1 MHVFPQL
8 RKLEHKY
15 KNELAVIG
23 VHSAKFTSEQNTD
36 NLRKAVLRY
45 ELEHPVIND
54 GQFTVWK
61 QYSGRAWP
69 TLIFI
74 DPQGKII
81 GKHEGEIT
89 FEDFDSVI
97 AQMVEEFEGKGI
109 LDRTPLDH
117 RPKAPLS
124 ATGRP
129 GSADGRMEEGG
140 KSALAFPGKV
150 LADEATDRL
159 FISDSNH
166 NRIIISTLDGEV
178 RQVIGSGEAGFDN
191 GDFRTASFDHP
202 QGMALDG
209 DVLYVADTENHAI
222 RRVDLA
228 GGKVETVAGTG
239 RQARGFG
246 KGGEA
251 SSTDLSSPWDL
262 ALHDG
267 TLYIAMAGNHQL
279 WSLDL
284 EAKRVRPYAG
294 NGREAPVD
302 GPLLSASLDQPSG
315 ITTDGKVLYF
325 ADSEASAI
333 RTADLSDSG
342 RVGTIVGQ
350 DLFVFGDV
358 DGTGDAVRLQ
368 HPIGIHYHD
377 GVLYVADTYN
387 NKIKRVFPQ
396 TRSVLTMLGT
406 GEPGYLDDEANQA
419 LFHEPGDVS
428 VAAGK
433 LYVADTNNHAIRVA
447 GLDTGEVGTLELRG
461 V

>member
-15 KNELAVIG
+15 RNELAVIG
-23 VHSAKFTSEQNTD
+23 VHSAKFTSEQDTD
-36 NLRKAVLRY
+36 NLRQAVLRY

-54 GQFTVWK
+54 GQFTVWR

-89 FEDFDSVI
+89 FEDFDPVL
-97 AQMVEEFEGKGI
+97 ARMVEEFDGKGI
-109 LDRTPLDH
+109 LDHTPLH
-117 RPKAPLS
+117 HS
-124 ATGRP
+124 
-129 GSADGRMEEGG
+129 MEEVE
-140 KSALAFPGKV
+140 KSVLAFPGKV
-150 LADEATDRL
+150 LADDVTGRL

-166 NRIIISTLDGEV
+166 NRIIVSTLDGEV
-178 RQVIGSGEAGFDN
+178 RQVVGCGEAGLAD
-191 GDFRTASFDHP
+191 GDFGTASFDHP

-228 GGKVETVAGTG
+228 GGKVATVAGTG

-251 SSTDLSSPWDL
+251 LSTDLSSPWDL
-262 ALHDG
+262 ALHGG
-267 TLYIAMAGNHQL
+267 TLYIAMAGIHQL
-279 WSLDL
+279 WALDP
-284 EAKRVRPYAG
+284 EAGQVRPYAG

-315 ITTDGKVLYF
+315 ITTDGNVLYF

-333 RTADLSDSG
+333 RTADLSESG

-377 GVLYVADTYN
+377 GVLYIADTYN
-387 NKIKRVFPQ
+387 NKVKRVFPQ

-406 GEPGYLDDEANQA
+406 GEPGYLDGEASEA

-447 GLDTGEVGTLELRG
+447 DLETGEVSTLEIRG
-461 V
+461 L

>member
-23 VHSAKFTSEQNTD
+23 VHSAKFTSEQDTD

-54 GQFTVWK
+54 GQFVVWK

-89 FEDFDSVI
+89 FEDFDTVI
-97 AQMVEEFEGKGI
+97 AQMVQEFEGKGI
-109 LDRTPLDH
+109 LDRTPLNH
-117 RPKAPLS
+117 
-124 ATGRP
+124 
-129 GSADGRMEEGG
+129 RMEEGA

-166 NRIIISTLDGEV
+166 NRIILSTLEGEV
-178 RQVIGSGEAGFDN
+178 RQVIGSGEVGFAD
-191 GDFRTASFDHP
+191 GDFRIASFDHP

-209 DVLYVADTENHAI
+209 DGLYVADTENHAI

-246 KGGEA
+246 KGGDA
-251 SSTDLSSPWDL
+251 LSTDLSSPWDL

-267 TLYIAMAGNHQL
+267 TLYIAMAGIHQL

-284 EAKRVRPYAG
+284 EAKQVRPYAG

-302 GPLLSASLDQPSG
+302 GPLLTASLDQPSG

-333 RTADLSDSG
+333 RTADLNDSG

-368 HPIGIHYHD
+368 HPIGIHFHD

-419 LFHEPGDVS
+419 LFHEPGGVS

-447 GLDTGEVGTLELRG
+447 DLDTGEVGTLELRG
-461 V
+461 I

>member
-23 VHSAKFTSEQNTD
+23 VHSAKFTSEQDTD

-74 DPQGKII
+74 DPEGKII

-97 AQMVEEFEGKGI
+97 AQMVKEFEERGI
-109 LDRTPLDH
+109 LDRTPLNH
-117 RPKAPLS
+117 
-124 ATGRP
+124 
-129 GSADGRMEEGG
+129 RMEERA

-166 NRIIISTLDGEV
+166 NRIIISTLEGEV
-178 RQVIGSGEAGFDN
+178 SQVIGSGEVGFAN
-191 GDFRTASFDHP
+191 GDFPVASFDHP
-202 QGMALDG
+202 QGMALDE
-209 DVLYVADTENHAI
+209 DALYVADTENHAI

-228 GGKVETVAGTG
+228 RGKVETVAGTG

-251 SSTDLSSPWDL
+251 LSTDLSSPWDL
-262 ALHDG
+262 VLHDG
-267 TLYIAMAGNHQL
+267 TLYIAMAGVHQL
-279 WSLDL
+279 WALGL
-284 EAKRVRPYAG
+284 ETKQVRPYAG

-342 RVGTIVGQ
+342 RVSTIVGQ

-368 HPIGIHYHD
+368 HPIGIHFHD
-377 GVLYVADTYN
+377 GVLYIADTYN

-419 LFHEPGDVS
+419 LFHEPSGVS

-447 GLDTGEVGTLELRG
+447 NLDTGEVGTLELRG

>member
-15 KNELAVIG
+15 RNELAVIG
-23 VHSAKFTSEQNTD
+23 VHSAKFTSEQDTD

-89 FEDFDSVI
+89 FEDFDPVI
-97 AQMVEEFEGKGI
+97 AQMVEEFEEKGI

-117 RPKAPLS
+117 R
-124 ATGRP
+124 
-129 GSADGRMEEGG
+129 MEDEG

-166 NRIIISTLDGEV
+166 NRIIVSTLDGEV
-178 RQVIGSGEAGFDN
+178 RQVIGSGEVGFAD
-191 GDFRTASFDHP
+191 GSFQTASFDHP
-202 QGMALDG
+202 QGMALYG
-209 DVLYVADTENHAI
+209 DALYVADTENHAI
-222 RRVDLA
+222 RRVDLVV
-228 GGKVETVAGTG
+228 GKVETVAGTG
-239 RQARGFG
+239 SQARGFG
-246 KGGEA
+246 KGGDA
-251 SSTDLSSPWDL
+251 LSTDLSSPWDL
-262 ALHDG
+262 ALHHG
-267 TLYIAMAGNHQL
+267 ILYIAMAGIHQL
-279 WSLDL
+279 WLLDL
-284 EAKRVRPYAG
+284 EASQVRPYAG

-315 ITTDGKVLYF
+315 ITTDGNVLYF

-368 HPIGIHYHD
+368 HPIGVHYHD

-406 GEPGYLDDEANQA
+406 GEPGYLDGEASQS

-447 GLDTGEVGTLELRG
+447 DLDTGEVGTLELRG

>member
-15 KNELAVIG
+15 RNELAVIG
-23 VHSAKFTSEQNTD
+23 VHSAKFTSEQDTD
-36 NLRKAVLRY
+36 NLRQAVLRY

-54 GQFTVWK
+54 GQFVVWR

-74 DPQGKII
+74 DPEGKII

-89 FEDFDSVI
+89 FEDFDPVL
-97 AQMVEEFEGKGI
+97 AQMVEEFEEKGI
-109 LDRTPLDH
+109 LDRTPLH
-117 RPKAPLS
+117 HS
-124 ATGRP
+124 
-129 GSADGRMEEGG
+129 MEEVGE
-140 KSALAFPGKV
+140 SVLAFPGKV
-150 LADEATDRL
+150 LADEATGRL

-166 NRIIISTLDGEV
+166 NRIIVSTLDGEV
-178 RQVIGSGEAGFDN
+178 RQVIGGGQVGFAD
-191 GDFRTASFDHP
+191 GAFPAASFDHP

-251 SSTDLSSPWDL
+251 LSTDLSSPWDL
-262 ALHDG
+262 ALHG
-267 TLYIAMAGNHQL
+267 GILYIAMAGIHQL
-279 WSLDL
+279 WSLDP
-284 EAKRVRPYAG
+284 EAGQVRPYAG

-315 ITTDGKVLYF
+315 ITTDGNVLYF

-333 RTADLSDSG
+333 RTADLDSSG
-342 RVGTIVGQ
+342 RVSTIVGQ

-358 DGTGDAVRLQ
+358 DGTGDGVRLQ

-377 GVLYVADTYN
+377 GVLYIADTYN
-387 NKIKRVFPQ
+387 NKVKRVFPQ

-406 GEPGYLDDEANQA
+406 GEPGYLDGEAGES

-447 GLDTGEVGTLELRG
+447 DLEAGEVSTLELRG
-461 V
+461 L

>member
-23 VHSAKFTSEQNTD
+23 VHSAKFTSERDTD

-54 GQFTVWK
+54 DQFVVWK

-89 FEDFDSVI
+89 FEDFDTVI

-109 LDRTPLDH
+109 LDRTPLNH
-117 RPKAPLS
+117 
-124 ATGRP
+124 
-129 GSADGRMEEGG
+129 RMEEGA

-166 NRIIISTLDGEV
+166 NRIIVSTLEGEV
-178 RQVIGSGEAGFDN
+178 RQVIGSGEVGFAD
-191 GDFRTASFDHP
+191 GDFRIASFDHP

-209 DVLYVADTENHAI
+209 DGLYVADTENHAI

-239 RQARGFG
+239 KQARGFG
-246 KGGEA
+246 KGGDA
-251 SSTDLSSPWDL
+251 LSTDLSSPWDL

-267 TLYIAMAGNHQL
+267 TLYIAMAGIHQL

-284 EAKRVRPYAG
+284 EAKQVRPYAG

-302 GPLLSASLDQPSG
+302 GPLLTASLDQPSG

-333 RTADLSDSG
+333 RTADLNDSG
-342 RVGTIVGQ
+342 RVSTIVGQ

-368 HPIGIHYHD
+368 HPIGIHFHD

-419 LFHEPGDVS
+419 LFHEPGGVS

-447 GLDTGEVGTLELRG
+447 DLDTGEVGTLELRG

>member
-23 VHSAKFTSEQNTD
+23 VHSAKFTSEQDTD

-54 GQFTVWK
+54 GQFVVWK

-89 FEDFDSVI
+89 FEDFDTVI
-97 AQMVEEFEGKGI
+97 AQMVQEFEGKGI
-109 LDRTPLDH
+109 LDRTPLNH
-117 RPKAPLS
+117 
-124 ATGRP
+124 
-129 GSADGRMEEGG
+129 RMEEGA

-166 NRIIISTLDGEV
+166 NRIILSTLEGEV
-178 RQVIGSGEAGFDN
+178 RQVIGSGEVGFAD
-191 GDFRTASFDHP
+191 GDFRIASFDHP

-209 DVLYVADTENHAI
+209 DGLYVADTENHAI

-246 KGGEA
+246 KGGDA
-251 SSTDLSSPWDL
+251 LSTDLSSPWDL

-267 TLYIAMAGNHQL
+267 TLYIAMAGIHQL

-284 EAKRVRPYAG
+284 EAKQVRPYAG

-302 GPLLSASLDQPSG
+302 GPLLTASLDQPSG

-333 RTADLSDSG
+333 RTADLNDSG

-368 HPIGIHYHD
+368 HPIGIHFHD

-419 LFHEPGDVS
+419 LFHEPGGVS

-447 GLDTGEVGTLELRG
+447 DLDTGEVGTLELRG

>member
-15 KNELAVIG
+15 RNELAVIG
-23 VHSAKFTSEQNTD
+23 VHSAKFTSEQDTD
-36 NLRKAVLRY
+36 NLRQAVLRY

-54 GQFTVWK
+54 GQFAVWR

-89 FEDFDSVI
+89 FEDFDPVL
-97 AQMVEEFEGKGI
+97 ARMVEEFDEKGI
-109 LDRTPLDH
+109 LDRTPLH
-117 RPKAPLS
+117 H
-124 ATGRP
+124 
-129 GSADGRMEEGG
+129 RMEEVG
-140 KSALAFPGKV
+140 KSVLAFPGKV

-166 NRIIISTLDGEV
+166 NRIIVSTLDGEV
-178 RQVIGSGEAGFDN
+178 RQVIGSGEAGLSD
-191 GDFRTASFDHP
+191 GDFRVASFDHP

-228 GGKVETVAGTG
+228 GGKVATVAGTG

-246 KGGEA
+246 NGGDA
-251 SSTDLSSPWDL
+251 LSTDLSSPWDL
-262 ALHDG
+262 ALHG
-267 TLYIAMAGNHQL
+267 GILYIAMAGIHQL
-279 WSLDL
+279 WSLDP
-284 EAKRVRPYAG
+284 EAGQVRPYAG

-315 ITTDGKVLYF
+315 ITTDGNVLYF

-368 HPIGIHYHD
+368 HPIGIHYHE
-377 GVLYVADTYN
+377 GVLYIADTYN
-387 NKIKRVFPQ
+387 NKVKRVFPQ

-406 GEPGYLDDEANQA
+406 GEPGYLDGEANEA

-428 VAAGK
+428 VATGK
-433 LYVADTNNHAIRVA
+433 LYVADTNNHAIRVVD
-447 GLDTGEVGTLELRG
+447 LDTGEVSTLELRG
-461 V
+461 L

>member
-15 KNELAVIG
+15 KNELSVIG
-23 VHSAKFTSEQNTD
+23 VHSAKFTSERDTD

-74 DPQGKII
+74 DPEGKII

-97 AQMVEEFEGKGI
+97 AQMVKEFEERGI
-109 LDRTPLDH
+109 LDRTPLNH
-117 RPKAPLS
+117 
-124 ATGRP
+124 
-129 GSADGRMEEGG
+129 RMEERA

-166 NRIIISTLDGEV
+166 NRIIISTLEGEV
-178 RQVIGSGEAGFDN
+178 SQVIGSGEVGFAN
-191 GDFRTASFDHP
+191 GDFQVASFDHP
-202 QGMALDG
+202 QGMSLDE
-209 DVLYVADTENHAI
+209 DALYVADTENHAI

-228 GGKVETVAGTG
+228 RGKVETVAGTG

-251 SSTDLSSPWDL
+251 LSTDLSSPWDL

-267 TLYIAMAGNHQL
+267 TLYIAMAGVHQL
-279 WSLDL
+279 WALGLDT
-284 EAKRVRPYAG
+284 KQVRPYAG

-342 RVGTIVGQ
+342 RVSTIVGQ

-368 HPIGIHYHD
+368 HPIGIHFHD
-377 GVLYVADTYN
+377 GVLYIADTYN

-419 LFHEPGDVS
+419 LFHEPSGVS

-447 GLDTGEVGTLELRG
+447 NLDTGEVRTLELRG
-461 V
+461 CRQIHDLMVN

>member
-23 VHSAKFTSEQNTD
+23 VHSAKFTSERDTD

-54 GQFTVWK
+54 GQFIVWK

-89 FEDFDSVI
+89 FEGFDTVI

-109 LDRTPLDH
+109 LDRTPLNH
-117 RPKAPLS
+117 
-124 ATGRP
+124 
-129 GSADGRMEEGG
+129 RMEEGA

-166 NRIIISTLDGEV
+166 NRIIVSTLEGEV
-178 RQVIGSGEAGFDN
+178 RQVIGSGEVSFAD
-191 GDFRTASFDHP
+191 GDFRIASFDHP

-239 RQARGFG
+239 RQARGFD
-246 KGGEA
+246 KGGDA
-251 SSTDLSSPWDL
+251 LSTGLSSPWDL

-267 TLYIAMAGNHQL
+267 TLYIAMAGIHQL

-284 EAKRVRPYAG
+284 EAKQVRPYAG

-302 GPLLSASLDQPSG
+302 GPLLTASLDQPSG

-333 RTADLSDSG
+333 RTADLNDSG
-342 RVGTIVGQ
+342 RVSTIVGQ

-368 HPIGIHYHD
+368 HPIGIHFHD
-377 GVLYVADTYN
+377 GVLYIADTYN

-419 LFHEPGDVS
+419 LFHEPGGVS

-447 GLDTGEVGTLELRG
+447 DLDTGEVRTLELRG
-461 V
+461 I